1 MAESFKNKKKNPSSA
16 AALEQVCLE
25 SKGEFLDW
33 VSILL
38 RYQAQNNGLLE
49 YILTEAE
56 NGRQ

>member
-33 VSILL
+33 FSMLL
-38 RYQAQNNGLLE
+38 RYQAQKSGLLE

-56 NGRQ
+56 NDRQ